1 MSNKKNQRGSKIFPL
16 IITRFKKIIKRLN
29 IEKLLII
36 IQLAYYTAKLLE
48 IVV

>member
-1 MSNKKNQRGSKIFPL
+1 MKFRL
-16 IITRFKKIIKRLN
+16 RIKRLN